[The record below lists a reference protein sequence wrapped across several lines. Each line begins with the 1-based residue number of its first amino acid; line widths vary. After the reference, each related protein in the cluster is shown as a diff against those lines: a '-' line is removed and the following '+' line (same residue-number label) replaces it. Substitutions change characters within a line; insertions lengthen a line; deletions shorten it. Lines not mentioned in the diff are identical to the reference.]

1 MTEQHSQRSHPEQV
15 VLEIGGEIGA
25 LVVYTDAGLHG
36 AEIEISPTGDDDH
49 RAHKDVLN
57 RPVNG
62 RATYAAVFDGLGD
75 GSYTLWI
82 RDVSVATD
90 VSITGGCIT
99 ELDWRGAAPSVRA
112 LVGGHAH

>member
-1 MTEQHSQRSHPEQV
+1 MTEQHSHRSHPEQV
-15 VLEIGGEIGA
+15 VLEIGGELGA

-36 AEIEISPTGDDDH
+36 AEIEISPTEDDDH

-62 RATYAAVFDGLGD
+62 RATYAAVFDRLGD
-75 GSYTLWI
+75 GGYTLWI
-82 RDVSVATD
+82 RDVPVATD
-90 VSITGGCIT
+90 VSITGGRIT

-112 LVGGHAH
+112 LVSGHAH